1 VAESTVSGSSMAH
14 EARVLWVEAG
24 DEAIHV
30 LDGLFAAT
38 DGWVNVRR
46 EYTEEG
52 AKKLFKVF
60 VAPGY
65 LSDAMAVLTRLR
77 ARSVIGEA
85 RVEP

>member
-1 VAESTVSGSSMAH
+1 VAEGTTSGTPMAH
-14 EARVLWVEAG
+14 DARVLWVEAG
-24 DEAIHV
+24 DDAIHV

-46 EYTEEG
+46 EYLEEG
-52 AKKLFKVF
+52 SKKLFKVF

-65 LSDAMAVLTRLR
+65 LSDAMAVLARLR
-77 ARSVIGEA
+77 ARSVIGEV